1 LGKLY
6 IMVYTEYQ
14 ILSELNIYEFTQKV
28 NQQMKE
34 GWQPS
39 GNVNLLL
46 AHIANDLK
54 IVEQG
59 DLVIIYSQA
68 MVR

>member
-1 LGKLY
+1 
-6 IMVYTEYQ
+6 MPYTEYQ
-14 ILSELNIYEFTQKV
+14 IISDLNIYEFTKIV
-28 NQQMKE
+28 NSKMKE
-34 GWQPS
+34 GWQPN

-54 IVEQG
+54 VVENG

>member
-1 LGKLY
+1 
-6 IMVYTEYQ
+6 MPYTEYQ
-14 ILSELNIYEFTQKV
+14 IVSDLNIYEFTKLV
-28 NQQMKE
+28 NNWMKE

-54 IVEQG
+54 VVDEG

>member
-1 LGKLY
+1 
-6 IMVYTEYQ
+6 
-14 ILSELNIYEFTQKV
+14 
-28 NQQMKE
+28 MKE

-46 AHIANDLK
+46 AHISNDLK
-54 IVEQG
+54 VVEKG

-68 MVR
+68 IVR

>member
-1 LGKLY
+1 
-6 IMVYTEYQ
+6 MPYTEYQ
-14 ILSELNIYEFTQKV
+14 IISELNIYEFTKKI
-28 NQQMKE
+28 NQLMKE
-34 GWQPS
+34 MWQPS

-46 AHIANDLK
+46 AHISNDLK
-54 IVEQG
+54 VVESG

>member
-1 LGKLY
+1 MYK
-6 IMVYTEYQ
+6 EYQ

-28 NQQMKE
+28 NKEMQE

-46 AHIANDLK
+46 AHMANDLK
-54 IVEQG
+54 VADKG
-59 DLVIIYSQA
+59 DIVIIYSQA

>member
-1 LGKLY
+1 MYK
-6 IMVYTEYQ
+6 EYQ

-28 NQQMKE
+28 NKEMRE

-46 AHIANDLK
+46 AHMANDLK
-54 IVEQG
+54 VADKG
-59 DLVIIYSQA
+59 DIVIIYSQA

>member
-1 LGKLY
+1 
-6 IMVYTEYQ
+6 MPYTEYQ
-14 ILSELNIYEFTQKV
+14 IISELNIYEFTQKI
-28 NQQMKE
+28 NKLMKE

-46 AHIANDLK
+46 AHISNDLK
-54 IVEQG
+54 VTETG

-68 MVR
+68 IVR